1 MLMGPW
7 ISVNNCPTRCDC
19 IQFYYIS
26 ANSSTC
32 FGWYPRPSSGAHANC
47 NYNIWHWLNH
57 ICYSPLT
64 WRSQNSDSSTSAD
77 GNKCGLTSARC
88 CNYSLNVLLMMDE
101 GIIQNRYSYLQKYN
115 KLCVVVSYWQII
127 DIRNRLSLFLWSLR
141 LCYVFITGIS

>member
-1 MLMGPW
+1 LN
-7 ISVNNCPTRCDC
+7 VNNCPARCDC
-19 IQFYYIS
+19 IEFYYIF
-26 ANSSTC
+26 ANGSTC
-32 FGWYPRPSSGAHANC
+32 FGWYLHPSSGAHVNC
-47 NYNIWHWLNH
+47 NYSIWHCLNC
-57 ICYSPLT
+57 ICYLLLS
-64 WRSQNSDSSTSAD
+64 WRIRNESSDSSMTTEGS
-77 GNKCGLTSARC
+77 KYVSTSARC